1 MLIELLAYA
10 LCISTM
16 VLAILNMLYGLF
28 FDNKGDK

>member
-28 FDNKGDK
+28 FDKGDK